1 MVDFDTLARF
11 DAGSLDRFLDAWRK
25 VTAEL
30 AAVDA
35 GFEAGVNVPL
45 RSGEWTGKDA
55 DAARGHCDR
64 VAVDLGAVAK
74 EAAGLVDFAGKM
86 ARGGEEGFKGFRDL
100 SDRAGEL
107 RARAAELLAEIGAD
121 GSVTSTDPR
130 PADPN
135 PDAAENARL
144 NDRLREL
151 SAIQVEAQG
160 LLKDARASDEWF
172 ANGLKVAFGTEDNFE
187 TEDRDFR
194 GAGPDLG
201 DRRTELTLKAA
212 EEWLRYKNGYPDA
225 ADLLKHWLGASGT
238 PYQVDPAR
246 MLKDMPSTFGKDVD
260 ATLDE
265 LRKRPDGPVSTD
277 WQSSKPDASKDPA
290 AANWYFGLN
299 HFQYRLVGEKHGGTI
314 DYHVEVQKRYDWGV
328 PSEHRS
334 NLHQTRL
341 VNLEQADIAHLN
353 TTGQA
358 RDFDV
363 TGSTG
368 PLTSRS

>member
-11 DAGSLDRFLDAWRK
+11 DAGCLDRFLDAWTR
-25 VTAEL
+25 VLAEL
-30 AAVDA
+30 TAVDQD
-35 GFEAGVNVPL
+35 FEAGVNVPL

-55 DAARGHCDR
+55 DAARGHCGR
-64 VAVDLGAVAK
+64 VSVDLGAVGK
-74 EAAGLVDFAGKM
+74 EVAGLVEFAGKM
-86 ARGGEEGFKGFRDL
+86 AGGGEEGFRGLRAL
-100 SDRAGEL
+100 SDRAREL
-107 RARAAELLAEIGAD
+107 RARAAELQTAIGPD
-121 GSVTSTDPR
+121 GSVDSTDPR
-130 PADPN
+130 PADPH

-144 NDRLREL
+144 NDRLREV
-151 SAIQVEAQG
+151 SAIQAEAQQ
-160 LLKDARASDEWF
+160 LLQEARKSDRWF
-172 ANGLKVAFGTEDNFE
+172 ADGLKVAFGTEDNFE

-194 GAGPDLG
+194 GVGPDLG
-201 DRRTELTLKAA
+201 DRKTELTLKAA
-212 EEWLRYKNGYPDA
+212 EEWLRHKNGYPDA

-238 PYQVDPAR
+238 PYQVDPAK

-260 ATLDE
+260 LTLDE
-265 LRKRPDGPVSTD
+265 LRKHPDGPISTE
-277 WQSSKPDASKDPA
+277 WKSSEPDAAKDPR

-299 HFQYRLVGEKHGGTI
+299 HFQYRLVGRKHGGTI
-314 DYHVEVQKRYDWGV
+314 DYQVEVRKRYDWGV

-334 NLHQTRL
+334 NLHQTRF

-368 PLTSRS
+368 PLTSPT